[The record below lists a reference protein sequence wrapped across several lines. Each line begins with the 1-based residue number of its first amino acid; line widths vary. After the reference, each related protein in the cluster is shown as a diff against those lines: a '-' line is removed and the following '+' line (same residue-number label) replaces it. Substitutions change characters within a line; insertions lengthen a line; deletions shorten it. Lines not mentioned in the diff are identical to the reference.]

1 MVFDYAFRAPGNKEC
16 QTEIACPA
24 LVVVNA
30 LSVIN
35 QIGFAVRCAE
45 HPPRSAVMRA
55 WAIDH
60 LRALNSAMASMIAHM
75 QCLNRVRLLRPA
87 LVANGNLTGVAATHL
102 RFDLDQKAR
111 AAQEHNC
118 GNSRRRQVRTDR

>member
-1 MVFDYAFRAPGNKEC
+1 MVFEYAFRAPGNTGC
-16 QTEIACPA
+16 QTEFACPA

-35 QIGFAVRCAE
+35 QIGFAVRYAG
-45 HPPRSAVMRA
+45 HRPRSAVMRA
-55 WAIDH
+55 GAIDR
-60 LRALNSAMASMIAHM
+60 LSALNSAMASMIAHM
-75 QCLNRVRLLRPA
+75 QCLNRVRRLRRA
-87 LVANGNLTGVAATHL
+87 LVANGNLTGVASTHL
-102 RFDLDQKAR
+102 RFDLDQEAR